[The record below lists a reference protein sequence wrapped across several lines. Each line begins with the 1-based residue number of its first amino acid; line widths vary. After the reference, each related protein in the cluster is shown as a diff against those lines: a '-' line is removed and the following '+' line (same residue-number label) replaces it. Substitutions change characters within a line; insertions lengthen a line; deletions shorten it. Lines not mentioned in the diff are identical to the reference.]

1 MKLLTIIAI
10 FSATVVATGC
20 TDGVRKYRWE
30 FSDLKEWQDDS
41 QNSSPRSY
49 AITNG
54 TLRIST
60 RSQTRD
66 RVKVRTTGR
75 FGAGKYTWRVY
86 VPEMGKGDQASI
98 GAFLYKDDQHELDFE
113 VGYGKANVR
122 KKLKA
127 SNTDLVCY
135 CTSQG
140 YPSSSS
146 QLLIESEA
154 WHTVSIE
161 VGHGKNG
168 NYLIK
173 WVVDGKQAKQ
183 LQTSFGDEV
192 AFTVHCSVEN
202 LLFIGDHIPTQE
214 NYAIFDY
221 VEFVLAKGTWKP
233 TTASSGRGSPNR

>member
-1 MKLLTIIAI
+1 MKSLITIAI
-10 FSATVVATGC
+10 FSVIIVASGC
-20 TDGVRKYRWE
+20 ADGVRKYRWE
-30 FSDLKEWQDDS
+30 FNDLKEWQDDS
-41 QNSSPRSY
+41 QNNSPRSY

-60 RSQTRD
+60 RGQTRD
-66 RVKVRTTGR
+66 RVKIRTTGR
-75 FGAGKYTWRVY
+75 FAAGKYTWRVY

-98 GAFLYKDDQHELDFE
+98 GAFLYKDDKHEVDFE
-113 VGYGKANVR
+113 IGYGKASVR
-122 KKLKA
+122 KELKA
-127 SNTDLVCY
+127 SDTDLVCY

-146 QLLIESEA
+146 QLLVESEA

-161 VGHGKNG
+161 AGHGKNG

-183 LQTSFGDEV
+183 LQTSFGDEI

-202 LLFIGDHIPTQE
+202 LLFIGDHLPTQE
-214 NYAIFDY
+214 NYAIFEY
-221 VEFVLAKGTWKP
+221 VEFVPAKGTRKP
-233 TTASSGRGSPNR
+233 TAASRGRRSPGR